1 MEHVGINNNSIAS
14 AVYVSWDAG
23 SNSGK
28 LANAWITYN
37 DLSVFWT
44 YDENPVFMGNSFLSY
59 VFDLMKTQPQ
69 WVKIGFSAVSFDIT
83 RFQTTTN
90 NIAYEGDA
98 HPSLG
103 NLELNIVEYVCRVG
117 WATYTEPIRIWDS
130 STLSLADFTTHFS
143 FTINT
148 RNVSN
153 YGNGFA
159 FFLAPVDYQ
168 IPPNSAGGYLGLLNS
183 STGAGTSRTQIIMV
197 EFDSYSNGDWDPP
210 TEHVG
215 INNNSL
221 ASAVY
226 VPWNAGSNSG
236 KLANAWIT
244 YNATTKNL
252 SVFWTYDENPVFMG
266 NSSLSYVI
274 DLMKTLPQW
283 VKIGFSAG
291 TGQLTEYNT
300 IKSWT
305 FTSNLETKQPKPS
318 KKKSTRTYVIVLV
331 PVCAVALLLGLLTV
345 WFLLQKEGIKGC
357 LRQKNGT
364 HLDGGGIPIRF
375 GYQQLYEATNGFA
388 EDKRLGRGGSAHV
401 YKGKLDD
408 YSIIAVKRIFAES
421 ESFFINELNVISGL
435 KHENLVRLI
444 GWCHEQSQLLLVYEY
459 MPNGSLESHL
469 HGEKPTLPWHV
480 RYKIAIGLASALQY
494 LHEGEEQCVL
504 HRDIKSDNVLLDLDF
519 TTKLCDFGV
528 SKLVDRGERTQTTMV
543 VGTPGYLAPE
553 YMQEQ
558 RARKETDMYSFGIV
572 ALEIC
577 CGRKPRNGALVR
589 VVWQLYLGGIVVEAA
604 DARLENF
611 DANEMRCLLTVGLW
625 CTNPNHSERPTA
637 EQVLNI
643 LQNESPLPDLPLDM
657 YPPPLPPLEIDTVGS
672 EILSGSR

>member
-1 MEHVGINNNSIAS
+1 M
-14 AVYVSWDAG
+14 
-23 SNSGK
+23 
-28 LANAWITYN
+28 
-37 DLSVFWT
+37 
-44 YDENPVFMGNSFLSY
+44 
-59 VFDLMKTQPQ
+59 
-69 WVKIGFSAVSFDIT
+69 
-83 RFQTTTN
+83 
-90 NIAYEGDA
+90 
-98 HPSLG
+98 
-103 NLELNIVEYVCRVG
+103 
-117 WATYTEPIRIWDS
+117 
-130 STLSLADFTTHFS
+130 
-143 FTINT
+143 
-148 RNVSN
+148 
-153 YGNGFA
+153 
-159 FFLAPVDYQ
+159 
-168 IPPNSAGGYLGLLNS
+168 
-183 STGAGTSRTQIIMV
+183 
-197 EFDSYSNGDWDPP
+197 
-210 TEHVG
+210 
-215 INNNSL
+215 

-244 YNATTKNL
+244 YNAITKNL

-266 NSSLSYVI
+266 
-274 DLMKTLPQW
+274 
-283 VKIGFSAG
+283 
-291 TGQLTEYNT
+291 QLTEYNT
-300 IKSWT
+300 IKSWK

-331 PVCAVALLLGLLTV
+331 PVCAVVLLLGLLTV
-345 WFLLQKEGIKGC
+345 WFLLQKGGIKGC
-357 LRQKNGT
+357 LRLKNGT
-364 HLDGGGIPIRF
+364 HFDGGGIQIRF

-388 EDKRLGRGGSAHV
+388 ENKRLGQGGSAHV

-408 YSIIAVKRIFAES
+408 HSIVAVKRIFAKS
-421 ESFFINELNVISGL
+421 ESFFINELNVISRL
-435 KHENLVRLI
+435 KHENLVRLT
-444 GWCHEQSQLLLVYEY
+444 GWCHEKSQLLLVYEY

-469 HGEKPTLPWHV
+469 HGEKPTLSWHV

-558 RARKETDMYSFGIV
+558 RARKETDMYCFGIV

-577 CGRKPRNGALVR
+577 RGRRPRNGALVR

-637 EQVLNI
+637 EQVLNV
-643 LQNESPLPDLPLDM
+643 LQNESPLPDLPPDM

-672 EILSGSR
+672 EVVDGSR

>member
-1 MEHVGINNNSIAS
+1 
-14 AVYVSWDAG
+14 
-23 SNSGK
+23 
-28 LANAWITYN
+28 
-37 DLSVFWT
+37 
-44 YDENPVFMGNSFLSY
+44 MGNSVLSY

-69 WVKIGFSAVSFDIT
+69 WVKIGFSACTVSFDIT
-83 RFQTTTN
+83 RFHTTTN

-130 STLSLADFTTHFS
+130 STLPLADFTAHFS

-148 RNVSN
+148 RN
-153 YGNGFA
+153 
-159 FFLAPVDYQ
+159 
-168 IPPNSAGGYLGLLNS
+168 
-183 STGAGTSRTQIIMV
+183 
-197 EFDSYSNGDWDPP
+197 
-210 TEHVG
+210 
-215 INNNSL
+215 
-221 ASAVY
+221 
-226 VPWNAGSNSG
+226 
-236 KLANAWIT
+236 
-244 YNATTKNL
+244 
-252 SVFWTYDENPVFMG
+252 
-266 NSSLSYVI
+266 
-274 DLMKTLPQW
+274 
-283 VKIGFSAG
+283 
-291 TGQLTEYNT
+291 
-300 IKSWT
+300 
-305 FTSNLETKQPKPS
+305 
-318 KKKSTRTYVIVLV
+318 STRTYVIVLV

-345 WFLLQKEGIKGC
+345 WFLLQKGGIKGC

-375 GYQQLYEATNGFA
+375 GYQKLYEATNGFA
-388 EDKRLGRGGSAHV
+388 QDKRLGRGGSAHV
-401 YKGKLDD
+401 YNGKLDD
-408 YSIIAVKRIFAES
+408 YSIVAVKRIFAES
-421 ESFFINELNVISGL
+421 ESFFINELNVISCL

-558 RARKETDMYSFGIV
+558 IARKETDMYSFGIV

-611 DANEMRCLLTVGLW
+611 DANKMRCLLTVGLW
-625 CTNPNHSERPTA
+625 CTNPNHSERSTA

-643 LQNESPLPDLPLDM
+643 LQNESPLPDLPPDM

-672 EILSGSR
+672 EILDGSR

>member
-1 MEHVGINNNSIAS
+1 
-14 AVYVSWDAG
+14 
-23 SNSGK
+23 GK

-44 YDENPVFMGNSFLSY
+44 YDENPVFMGNSVLSY

-69 WVKIGFSAVSFDIT
+69 WVKIGFSACT
-83 RFQTTTN
+83 
-90 NIAYEGDA
+90 
-98 HPSLG
+98 
-103 NLELNIVEYVCRVG
+103 EYVCRVG

-130 STLSLADFTTHFS
+130 STLPLADFTAHFS

-183 STGAGTSRTQIIMV
+183 STGAGTSRTQIITV

-252 SVFWTYDENPVFMG
+252 
-266 NSSLSYVI
+266 I
-274 DLMKTLPQW
+274 
-283 VKIGFSAG
+283 
-291 TGQLTEYNT
+291 
-300 IKSWT
+300 
-305 FTSNLETKQPKPS
+305 
-318 KKKSTRTYVIVLV
+318 
-331 PVCAVALLLGLLTV
+331 ALLLGLLTV
-345 WFLLQKEGIKGC
+345 WFLLQKGGIKGC

-375 GYQQLYEATNGFA
+375 GYQKLYEATNGFA
-388 EDKRLGRGGSAHV
+388 QDKRLGRGGSAHV
-401 YKGKLDD
+401 YNGKLDD
-408 YSIIAVKRIFAES
+408 YSIVAVKSIFAES
-421 ESFFINELNVISGL
+421 ESFFINELNVISCL

-558 RARKETDMYSFGIV
+558 IARKETDMYSFGIV

-611 DANEMRCLLTVGLW
+611 DANKMRCLLTVGLW
-625 CTNPNHSERPTA
+625 CTNPNHSERSTA

-643 LQNESPLPDLPLDM
+643 LQNESPLPDLPPDM

-672 EILSGSR
+672 EILDGSR

>member
-1 MEHVGINNNSIAS
+1 MSAS
-14 AVYVSWDAG
+14 CQS
-23 SNSGK
+23 SH
-28 LANAWITYN
+28 LNAHC
-37 DLSVFWT
+37 F
-44 YDENPVFMGNSFLSY
+44 FLLIF
-59 VFDLMKTQPQ
+59 VQLFLPF
-69 WVKIGFSAVSFDIT
+69 VRLVSFDIT
-83 RFQTTTN
+83 RFHTTTN

-159 FFLAPVDYQ
+159 FFLAPVEYQ
-168 IPPNSAGGYLGLLNS
+168 IPPNSVGGYLGLLNS
-183 STGAGTSRTQIIMV
+183 STRAGTSRTQIITA
-197 EFDSYSNGDWDPP
+197 EFDSYSNGDWDPS
-210 TEHVG
+210 TELVG

-244 YNATTKNL
+244 YNATTKKL

-283 VKIGFSAG
+283 VKIGFSAR
-291 TGQLTEYNT
+291 TGQLTKYNA
-300 IKSWT
+300 IKSWK
-305 FTSNLETKQPKPS
+305 FTSNLK
-318 KKKSTRTYVIVLV
+318 
-331 PVCAVALLLGLLTV
+331 G
-345 WFLLQKEGIKGC
+345 GIKGC
-357 LRQKNGT
+357 LQQKNGT
-364 HLDGGGIPIRF
+364 HLDGG
-375 GYQQLYEATNGFA
+375 
-388 EDKRLGRGGSAHV
+388 
-401 YKGKLDD
+401 
-408 YSIIAVKRIFAES
+408 
-421 ESFFINELNVISGL
+421 
-435 KHENLVRLI
+435 
-444 GWCHEQSQLLLVYEY
+444 
-459 MPNGSLESHL
+459 
-469 HGEKPTLPWHV
+469 
-480 RYKIAIGLASALQY
+480 GLASALQY
-494 LHEGEEQCVL
+494 LHEGKEQCVL
-504 HRDIKSDNVLLDLDF
+504 HRDIKSNNVLLDLDF

-543 VGTPGYLAPE
+543 VGTPGYLAP
-553 YMQEQ
+553 
-558 RARKETDMYSFGIV
+558 
-572 ALEIC
+572 LEM
-577 CGRKPRNGALVR
+577 VH
-589 VVWQLYLGGIVVEAA
+589 WYLGGIVVEAA

-637 EQVLNI
+637 GQVLNI
-643 LQNESPLPDLPLDM
+643 LQNESPLPDLPPDM
-657 YPPPLPPLEIDTVGS
+657 YPPPLPPLEIDTVGL
-672 EILSGSR
+672 EILDGSR